1 MRNLISLRLNK
12 EFKRAYFQ
20 GKFRSGPALV
30 TYLLKNR
37 TGVTRV
43 GITTGKKVGNAC
55 CRSRARRII
64 RAAWVSIREEFP
76 QLKGYDLVFLART
89 PILEMKSTQLA
100 VVMKKQIQWLLKNKN
115 GKKK

>member
-20 GKFRSGPALV
+20 GKFRAGPAMV
-30 TYLLKNR
+30 TYLVKNR

-43 GITTGKKVGNAC
+43 GITTGKKVGNDC

-64 RAAWVSIREEFP
+64 RAAWISIREEFP
-76 QLKGYDLVFLART
+76 QLKGYDLVFLARP
-89 PILEMKSTQLA
+89 PILKMKSTELA
-100 VVMKKQIQWLLKNKN
+100 KLMKKQLQWLFQN